1 MSEIVVKAI
10 IKTAEG
16 VEVMLGNAE
25 NNETVDLY
33 SEKFDH
39 DPSDDEIEK
48 AKDKFKNIV
57 EERKKRGRQW

>member
-16 VEVMLGNAE
+16 VEVMLGNVE

>member
-16 VEVMLGNAE
+16 VEVMLGNVE

-39 DPSDDEIEK
+39 DPSDDEVEK
-48 AKDKFKNIV
+48 AKNKFKTIV
-57 EERKKRGRQW
+57 EERKKRGRRW

>member
-16 VEVMLGNAE
+16 VEVMLGNIE
-25 NNETVDLY
+25 NNEIVDLY

-48 AKDKFKNIV
+48 AKDKFKKAV
-57 EERKKRGRQW
+57 EDRKKRGRRW

>member
-16 VEVMLGNAE
+16 VEVILGNIE
-25 NNETVDLY
+25 SNETVDLY

-39 DPSDDEIEK
+39 DPSDDEIEE
-48 AKDKFKNIV
+48 AKNKFKNIV
-57 EERKKRGRQW
+57 EERKKRGRRW